1 MSHQT
6 LHKDYPWLTPD
17 APIVVGAPMMRIT
30 MSEAAVA
37 VSAAGGLGFLAAGFD
52 VSSLPSDLSSA
63 AKRVSSVPSL
73 ASRTIDGV
81 LPIGVG
87 FQNWGADM
95 TKSLGALRDHPVAA
109 VWFFAPK
116 QIRDLASWTR
126 AARDLSGGR
135 TKIWIQIGT
144 VAEALEAAQC
154 CQPDVL
160 VVQGADSGGHG
171 LAQRAGLMTLLPEVA
186 DTLARKGLQIPLV
199 AAGGV
204 IEGRG
209 AAAALA
215 LGAAGVVL
223 GTRLLACKECVI
235 AKGYQ
240 DEVLRV
246 ADGGTSTVSTT
257 VYDAVRGIKGWPKS
271 YTGRGVA
278 NQSYTD
284 ALDGMSDVKN
294 EELYKGAM
302 KLGDKGWGPEGRMT
316 TYAGTGV
323 GLVREVKTA
332 AEIVGE
338 VQRDCISGL
347 RRAQQGLAARPRL

>member
-1 MSHQT
+1 MSHLS
-6 LHKDYPWLTPD
+6 LHKDYPWLKPH
-17 APIVVGAPMMRIT
+17 APIIVGAPMMKIT
-30 MSEAAVA
+30 MSAAAVA
-37 VSAAGGLGFLAAGFD
+37 ISAAGGLGFLAAGFD
-52 VSSLPSDLSSA
+52 VTSLPSDLSSA
-63 AKRVSSVPSL
+63 AKLISSNPALTSH
-73 ASRTIDGV
+73 ATNGI

-95 TKSLGALRDHPVAA
+95 SKSLGALRDFPVAA

-116 QIRDLASWTR
+116 QISDLEAWTR
-126 AARDLSGGR
+126 AAREMSRGR
-135 TKIWIQIGT
+135 TKVWIQIGT
-144 VAEALEAAQC
+144 VAEALEAARC
-154 CQPDVL
+154 CRPDVL

-171 LAQRAGLMTLLPEVA
+171 LLQRAGLVTLLPEVA
-186 DTLARKGLQIPLV
+186 DALGREGFQIPLF

-204 IEGRG
+204 VEGRG
-209 AAAALA
+209 AAAALS

-223 GTRLLACKECVI
+223 GTRLLACKESVI

-246 ADGGTSTVSTT
+246 SDGGTSTVSTT
-257 VYDAVRGIKGWPKS
+257 VYDAVRGITGWPEA

-278 NQSYTD
+278 NKSHTD
-284 ALDGMSDVKN
+284 ALNGMSDAEN
-294 EELYKGAM
+294 QELYKAAM

-332 AEIVGE
+332 AEIVSE

-347 RRAQQGLAARPRL
+347 RRAKERFDAKPRL